1 MSEEKNDMDIEE
13 IIASELKEKK
23 EEFVIPKGGMKIY
36 YENFFPY
43 EMYFSWLGRG
53 EVEKFQSGNFL
64 SVQKMMFISDFNHIK
79 VVKNSKIN

>member
-36 YENFFPY
+36 YANFFLY
-43 EMYFSWLGRG
+43 
-53 EVEKFQSGNFL
+53 
-64 SVQKMMFISDFNHIK
+64 
-79 VVKNSKIN
+79 